1 MTEDLPKST
10 FRTEVDATLTF
21 NSGVQRERSRLE
33 ARASGSRVRSDP
45 FRVAQMRRVEGN
57 PQVCPRYDVA
67 VVGGGLVGLAT
78 AYQLLRRS
86 PGLGVVVV
94 EKESVLA
101 RHQSGHNSGV
111 LHAGLYYQP
120 GSLRARLCVEGK
132 EELEAFAMDHGVPF
146 RTLGKL
152 VVALD
157 HNDLPRL
164 EELYRRGR
172 VNGVAGLRLVGPEE
186 MQAIEPH
193 VVGIRALHVPGTGV
207 IDFRR
212 VALAMS
218 DEIQAAGAHLLLE
231 HEVEAIRSGA
241 EVTKLLTNRGEVSAR
256 HAVTCAGLHAD
267 RVSEMGGR
275 KPRARIV
282 PFRGDY
288 YRFRPPARSLVRGLV
303 YPVPDPAFPFLGVHF
318 TRTIYDEVWAGPN
331 AVLAFAREGY
341 RRRDVDLRDVRE
353 TLAHPGFRR
362 LARRHWR
369 YGVAEL
375 WRDLF
380 KTAFLRSC
388 RPYLPELQGSDLAFG
403 PSGVRAQALA
413 EDGSL
418 VDDFLVDDSDNATY
432 VQNAPSPAA
441 TASLAIGR
449 LISDRVLRR
458 LNGHVDAAP

>member
-1 MTEDLPKST
+1 MSH
-10 FRTEVDATLTF
+10 
-21 NSGVQRERSRLE
+21 
-33 ARASGSRVRSDP
+33 
-45 FRVAQMRRVEGN
+45 
-57 PQVCPRYDVA
+57 RYDVA
-67 VVGGGLVGLAT
+67 VVGGGLVGLST

-94 EKESVLA
+94 EKESGLA

-132 EELEAFAMDHGVPF
+132 EELEAFALDHGIPF
-146 RTLGKL
+146 RRLGKL
-152 VVALD
+152 VVALHRD
-157 HNDLPRL
+157 ELPRL

-172 VNGVAGLRLVGPEE
+172 INGVAGLRQVGPEE
-186 MQAIEPH
+186 MRALEPH

-212 VALAMS
+212 VALALS
-218 DEIQAAGAHLLLE
+218 DEIQAAGADLLLE
-231 HEVEAIRSGA
+231 HEVEAIRSGV
-241 EVTKLLTNRGEVSAR
+241 EVTTLLTTRGEVNAR
-256 HAVTCAGLHAD
+256 RAVTCAGLYAD
-267 RVSEMGGR
+267 RVSELGGR
-275 KPRARIV
+275 TPQARIV

-288 YRFRPPARSLVRGLV
+288 YRFRPRSRSLVRGLV

-318 TRTIYDEVWAGPN
+318 TRTIDDEVLAGPN

-341 RRRDVDLRDVRE
+341 RRRDLDLRDVRE
-353 TLAHPGFRR
+353 VLGHPGFRR

-369 YGVAEL
+369 YGMAEL

-380 KTAFLRSC
+380 KSAFLRSC
-388 RPYLPELQGSDLAFG
+388 RPYLPDLRGSDLVSG
-403 PSGVRAQALA
+403 PSGVRAQAVA

-418 VDDFLVDDSDNATY
+418 VDDFLVDESEHATH

-449 LISDRVLRR
+449 IISDGVLRR
-458 LNGHVDAAP
+458 LTGPVEAVP